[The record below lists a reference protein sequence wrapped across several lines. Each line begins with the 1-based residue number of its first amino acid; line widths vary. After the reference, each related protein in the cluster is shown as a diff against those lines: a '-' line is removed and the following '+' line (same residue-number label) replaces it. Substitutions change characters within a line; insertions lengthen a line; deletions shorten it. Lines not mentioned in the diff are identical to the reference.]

1 MSFILSFIVTMIPIP
16 DGESIAAPLKVFE
29 VVDEEGQPLVSTSHL
44 STLFTDH
51 KPTEAAVIA
60 ATQNFNAALI
70 RCGFPSLRGWIRHV
84 LSSEKD
90 PPHASNVYER

>member
-1 MSFILSFIVTMIPIP
+1 MSFILSFIRTMIP
-16 DGESIAAPLKVFE
+16 DGGSVAAALKLFGVA
-29 VVDEEGQPLVSTSHL
+29 DEKGQPLVSSSHL

-51 KPTEAAVIA
+51 QPTEAAVIA

-70 RCGFPSLRGWIRHV
+70 RCRFPSLREWIRHV

-90 PPHASNVYER
+90 LPHASNEYKR

>member
-16 DGESIAAPLKVFE
+16 DGESPLKVFG

-51 KPTEAAVIA
+51 QPTEAAVIA

-70 RCGFPSLRGWIRHV
+70 RCRFPSLREWIRHV
-84 LSSEKD
+84 LYSEKD
-90 PPHASNVYER
+90 LPHASNEYKR